1 MSEKRRDQK
10 GRVLHTGESQR
21 KDGRYAFKYTDVSGE
36 VKFVYSWRLDV
47 NDKLPSGKRACES
60 LRELEREIAKKLD
73 GGISP
78 SAGKITIL
86 ELAKK
91 HIQLKGNVSYSTR
104 QHYYAILNLI
114 ANDSFATVRI
124 DKLRPSDAKAWLL
137 RLYEAGKG
145 PPTLSSLCSFMR
157 QAYNLAIEDDLIQKN
172 PFSFKFG
179 DVIKQTTHTRVGLTN
194 EQEAAF
200 LEFIKSDR
208 TYAKYYDPIFVLLNT
223 GLRISEFCGLTIQD
237 IHFDEMYIDVN
248 KQLLL
253 YMGNTYHAVPPK
265 TNSGVRRVPM
275 TTDVAGALRAIIE
288 KRKVCETEMV
298 IDGYSGFIMLART
311 GKPFVAIRWDA
322 LFDSISKKYN
332 ELHKKDPL
340 KVTPHICRHTFC
352 TKMVRAGINPKML
365 QYIMGH
371 GDISVTYNTYTHISP
386 EDARDEMLR
395 VSSQASA
402 T

>member
-10 GRVLHTGESQR
+10 GRVLRTGESQR
-21 KDGRYAFKYTDVSGE
+21 KDGRYAFKYKDVSGE

-91 HIQLKGNVSYSTR
+91 YIQLRGNVSYSTR

-145 PPTLSSLCSFMR
+145 TPTLSSLCGFMR
-157 QAYNLAIEDDLIQKN
+157 QVYRLAIEDDLIQKN

-179 DVIKQTTHTRVGLTN
+179 DVIKQTKHTRVGLTN

-311 GKPFVAIRWDA
+311 GKPFVAMRWDQ

-332 ELHKKDPL
+332 ELHEEDPL

-352 TKMVRAGINPKML
+352 TKMVRAGISPKML